1 MSGFLIGAGTDP
13 WACVVVLLATNGA
26 LWDVADSHGIVESV
40 DHRFEIGWTGCG
52 VAHIRKR
59 LGAGATGVVEREVV
73 TLRRDLDERDGP
85 GSRFVTNEDDVDLI
99 VCVLRIAVVVRHPS
113 ALGLAE
119 FGQAEDAKRAA
130 GDLVVDADLGEQD
143 G

>member
-1 MSGFLIGAGTDP
+1 MNSYSKFAFT
-13 WACVVVLLATNGA
+13 T
-26 LWDVADSHGIVESV
+26 
-40 DHRFEIGWTGCG
+40 
-52 VAHIRKR
+52 
-59 LGAGATGVVEREVV
+59 
-73 TLRRDLDERDGP
+73 TLSLE
-85 GSRFVTNEDDVDLI
+85 SRFVTREDDVDL
-99 VCVLRIAVVVRHPS
+99 VVRVLRIAVVVRHPS